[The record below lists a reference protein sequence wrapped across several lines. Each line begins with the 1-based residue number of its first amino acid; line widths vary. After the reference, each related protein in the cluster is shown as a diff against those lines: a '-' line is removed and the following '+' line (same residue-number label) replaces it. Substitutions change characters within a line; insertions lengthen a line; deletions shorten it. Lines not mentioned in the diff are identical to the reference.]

1 MNQLHRIP
9 NTFPSPE
16 TLFVA
21 SEGQRFLRAAA
32 TKRQRAITKQP
43 GDSPALLMKVQ
54 FPLPQVTAQRDYICE
69 TITLSQ
75 SKEAAFKWTVKA
87 LGGA

>member
-1 MNQLHRIP
+1 MNYIAFHTL
-9 NTFPSPE
+9 FPS
-16 TLFVA
+16 TVALLVA
-21 SEGQRFLRAAA
+21 SEGECFLKAVT
-32 TKRQRAITKQP
+32 TKRLRAITKQP

-75 SKEAAFKWTVKA
+75 SKEAAFK
-87 LGGA
+87 